1 MILSASILLTGATAM
16 AQIMVPQTTVIR
28 TPYGNVN
35 HTTYTYQHMSYYG
48 STAPISNKY
57 DFTIVLKDNSKLQ
70 TRARIEYKD
79 SMKARYRN

>member
-35 HTTYTYQHMSYYG
+35 HTTYTYQHMSLWLNG
-48 STAPISNKY
+48 SHK
-57 DFTIVLKDNSKLQ
+57 
-70 TRARIEYKD
+70 
-79 SMKARYRN
+79 